1 MTDFNATIAS
11 LASAAP
17 WKSLVLACAATFFTS
32 RASRTSAWDRRL
44 SPGES
49 ISLAGDRAPHALAS
63 RTGRSRRSPLLAW
76 RRRRQVLS
84 DNLTRDGVVRVR
96 QARTRS
102 CLRLHKRRSIK
113 HSELRKS
120 CGFLIG
126 LYFGLYLDKSQSILI
141 YAPDA
146 ALSES

>member
-1 MTDFNATIAS
+1 M
-11 LASAAP
+11 
-17 WKSLVLACAATFFTS
+17 
-32 RASRTSAWDRRL
+32 
-44 SPGES
+44 
-49 ISLAGDRAPHALAS
+49 
-63 RTGRSRRSPLLAW
+63 
-76 RRRRQVLS
+76 S
-84 DNLTRDGVVRVR
+84 DNWTRDGVVRVR
-96 QARTRS
+96 RARTRS

-146 ALSES
+146 ALSESYNSKYGSMGPSRERWTTFANGPTATAERRSWYVQASDPSGARTNAV